1 MDITI
6 SKECHGMLLL
16 SYLRGVLGISR
27 AMLIKLKKVERGI
40 LLNGIHVNVRAI
52 LSAGDLLS
60 LSVEDTEADENP
72 YLEAVDIPLDILYE
86 DDDVVAVNKPAG
98 MVTHT
103 TRGHYNDS
111 LANAM
116 YSIYKMQGRAFVFR
130 AVNRLDRETS
140 GVVLVSKNKMTAHK
154 IAKALQNGELD
165 KRYIAIVHGR
175 LEGSGEITG
184 HICRCGDSI
193 ITRRV
198 CASDEVGAA
207 FAHTRYKVLFPTD
220 KYSVILASP
229 ITGRTHQ
236 LRVHFSS
243 IGHPIV
249 GDSLYGEASDE
260 ISRQALHAIAL
271 RFPSPRNGEEKKLY
285 APLFAD
291 MQALC
296 RGIGMDED
304 ILGRIE
310 EVGFDT
316 ADTTE

>member
-6 SKECHGMLLL
+6 REEYHGMQLL
-16 SYLRGVLGISR
+16 SYLRSVLGISR
-27 AMLIKLKKVERGI
+27 AMLVRLKKAERGI
-40 LLNGIHVNVRAI
+40 LLNGTHVNVRAV
-52 LSAGDLLS
+52 LSVGDLLS
-60 LSVEDTEADENP
+60 LAVDDTEADENP

-86 DDDVVAVNKPAG
+86 DDDVIAVNKAAG

-111 LANAM
+111 LANAL
-116 YSIYKMQGRAFVFR
+116 YSKYKAQGRAFVFR

-140 GVVLVSKNKMTAHK
+140 GVVLVSKNKISAHRLSVS
-154 IAKALQNGELD
+154 LQSGEVD

-184 HICRCGDSI
+184 YICRCGDSI

-198 CASDEVGAA
+198 CSADDEGAS
-207 FAHTRYKVLFPTD
+207 FAHTRYKALFSTD

-243 IGHPIV
+243 VGHPIV
-249 GDSLYGEASDE
+249 GDTLYGDASAE
-260 ISRQALHAIAL
+260 ISRQALHAVSL
-271 RFPSPRNGEEKKLY
+271 RFPSPKNGEENKLY
-285 APLFAD
+285 APLFED

-296 RGIGMDED
+296 RGIGMDTG
-304 ILGRIE
+304 ILEKID
-310 EVGFDT
+310 EVDFDT
-316 ADTTE
+316 TDTH